1 MNTEIKYIDKA
12 GLDEIFRLVAEKDKD
27 ILVLLNK
34 LSEKIQDIK
43 KNMLTIDNFENGF
56 TKAQS
61 STGDGIET
69 EYINTSKISVGLILP
84 STDTVNDIT
93 KLLSIKE
100 QGIDYTEVPTLD
112 AGVYAE

>member
-1 MNTEIKYIDKA
+1 MSAVIKYIDKA
-12 GLDEIFRLVAEKDKD
+12 GLDEIFRIITKKDKD
-27 ILVLLNK
+27 TLDLLNA

-43 KNMLTIDNFENGF
+43 KNMLTLDNFENGF

-61 STGDGIET
+61 STGDGINT
-69 EYINTSKISVGLILP
+69 EYVNTSKISVGLISP

-100 QGIDYTEVPTLD
+100 QGIDYADSPTID
-112 AGVYAE
+112 FGTY

>member
-12 GLDEIFRLVAEKDKD
+12 GLEQIFQIIAKKDESIID
-27 ILVLLNK
+27 LLNAMSATIRDMK
-34 LSEKIQDIK
+34 Q
-43 KNMLTIDNFENGF
+43 NMLTVDNFENGF
-56 TKAQS
+56 TKTIQDPVS
-61 STGDGIET
+61 G
-69 EYINTSKISVGLILP
+69 NTMEEFTNNSKISVGLISP

-112 AGVYAE
+112 AGEYQ

>member
-1 MNTEIKYIDKA
+1 MSAVIKYIDKA
-12 GLDEIFRLVAEKDKD
+12 GLDEIFRIITKKDKD
-27 ILVLLNK
+27 TLVLLNA

-61 STGDGIET
+61 STGDGINT
-69 EYINTSKISVGLILP
+69 EYVNTSKISVGLISP

-100 QGIDYTEVPTLD
+100 QGIDYADSPTID
-112 AGVYAE
+112 FGTY

>member
-1 MNTEIKYIDKA
+1 MSAVIKYIDKA
-12 GLDEIFRLVAEKDKD
+12 GLDEIFRIITKKDKD
-27 ILVLLNK
+27 TLDLLNA
-34 LSEKIQDIK
+34 LSVKIQDIK

-61 STGDGIET
+61 STGDGTNT
-69 EYINTSKISVGLILP
+69 EYVNTSKISVGLISP

-100 QGIDYTEVPTLD
+100 QGIDYADSPTID
-112 AGVYAE
+112 FGTY

>member
-1 MNTEIKYIDKA
+1 MSAVIKYIDKA
-12 GLDEIFRLVAEKDKD
+12 GLDEIFRIITKKDKD
-27 ILVLLNK
+27 TLDLLNA
-34 LSEKIQDIK
+34 LSVKIQDIK

-61 STGDGIET
+61 STGDGIKT
-69 EYINTSKISVGLILP
+69 EYVNTSKISVGLISP

-100 QGIDYTEVPTLD
+100 QGIDYADSPTID
-112 AGVYAE
+112 FGTY

>member
-1 MNTEIKYIDKA
+1 MSAVIKYIDKA
-12 GLDEIFRLVAEKDKD
+12 GLDEIFRIITEKNKD
-27 ILVLLNK
+27 NLDLLNV
-34 LSEKIQDIK
+34 LSGEIQNIK
-43 KNMLTIDNFENGF
+43 KNMLTLDNFENGF

-61 STGDGIET
+61 STGDGINT
-69 EYINTSKISVGLILP
+69 EYVNTSKISVGLISP

-112 AGVYAE
+112 VGEY

>member
-1 MNTEIKYIDKA
+1 MSAVIKYIDKA
-12 GLDEIFRLVAEKDKD
+12 GLDEIFRIIAEKNKD
-27 ILVLLNK
+27 NLDLLNV
-34 LSEKIQDIK
+34 LSGEIQNIK
-43 KNMLTIDNFENGF
+43 KNMLTLDNFKNGF

-61 STGDGIET
+61 STGDGINT
-69 EYINTSKISVGLILP
+69 EYVNTSKISVGLISP

-112 AGVYAE
+112 AGEYQ

>member
-1 MNTEIKYIDKA
+1 MSAVIKYIDKA
-12 GLDEIFRLVAEKDKD
+12 GLDEIFRIITKKDKD
-27 ILVLLNK
+27 TLDLLNA

-61 STGDGIET
+61 STGDGINT
-69 EYINTSKISVGLILP
+69 EYVNTSKISVGLISP
-84 STDTVNDIT
+84 DTDTVNDIT

-100 QGIDYTEVPTLD
+100 QGIDYADSPTID
-112 AGVYAE
+112 FGTY

>member
-1 MNTEIKYIDKA
+1 MSAVIKYIDKA
-12 GLDEIFRLVAEKDKD
+12 GLDEIFRIITKKDKD
-27 ILVLLNK
+27 TLDLLNA
-34 LSEKIQDIK
+34 LSVKIQDIK

-61 STGDGIET
+61 STGDGINT
-69 EYINTSKISVGLILP
+69 EYVNTSKISVGLISP

-100 QGIDYTEVPTLD
+100 QGIDYADSPTID
-112 AGVYAE
+112 FGTY